1 MLGMA
6 TARERVQRFY
16 LDELARAR
24 RRVDE
29 LREKYPSAQNGEL
42 VQRLIDAKKSWAGA
56 GGAVSGLFGLI
67 SLPADI
73 AFVTALQLSLIM
85 EVALLHRANLK
96 SERARG
102 EVLDLLGY
110 ANGVDRLGLTVRA
123 GPKLVA
129 RIAQAIL
136 TRKGLVSLGR
146 AVPVIAAPFA
156 AHMNNRDIQR
166 AGEAALRYYGTMAG
180 LPAKRRAQNQTKP

>member
-1 MLGMA
+1 MLGRA
-6 TARERVQRFY
+6 KERLQRIY

-29 LREKYPSAQNGEL
+29 LRVKYPSAANQEL

-56 GGAVSGLFGLI
+56 GGAVSGLFGLL

-85 EVALLHRANLK
+85 EIAILHRANLK
-96 SERARG
+96 SERARS

-110 ANGVDRLGLTVRA
+110 ANGVDQLHVAVRA

-129 RIAQAIL
+129 RVAQAVL
-136 TRKGLVSLGR
+136 ARKGLVSLGR
-146 AVPVIAAPFA
+146 ALPVLAAPIS
-156 AHMNNRDIQR
+156 AHINNRDIQR
-166 AGEAALRYYGTMAG
+166 AGEAALRF
-180 LPAKRRAQNQTKP
+180 